1 VRLAPAATFV
11 AVCVSTAWP
20 AAAAETAGVHLSWV
34 RDDASAE
41 CPDAAGIEAEVAR
54 RLGEDPFRRAP
65 AQFIE
70 AMVTRQADTYA
81 VSIAMRGPD
90 GKLIGNRSLTSQ
102 SADCGSIA
110 TAAALTIAI
119 LIDPDAMLRSAA
131 APPPRLETAHA
142 PAPVPPE
149 ATPAGSR
156 GRVGAFAAG
165 GWGVLPGLAPGVGL
179 AATIDVAERLAV
191 GAVVASFPE
200 RRASGANDGF
210 AFGVSYLEL
219 LGCFVAAG
227 AGGLDRVR
235 WELCVGVAAGA
246 LHVAVDA
253 PNPID
258 PGQRWHLAA
267 TQLTRVII
275 PVLRD
280 GFVELGL
287 EAAEPYPRRAFFV
300 EGRPAGMDTVFTQ
313 SPLALTGFAGAGLR
327 WR

>member
-1 VRLAPAATFV
+1 VLVGTAGT
-11 AVCVSTAWP
+11 AV
-20 AAAAETAGVHLSWV
+20 AAAQPAGGVHLSWV
-34 RDDASAE
+34 RDEATAD

-54 RLGEDPFRRAP
+54 RLGDDPFRRAP

-102 SADCGSIA
+102 SPDCRSIA

-119 LIDPDAMLRSAA
+119 LIDPDAMLRSA
-131 APPPRLETAHA
+131 PPPRPETVAA
-142 PAPVPPE
+142 PAPAE
-149 ATPAGSR
+149 AAPTGSR

-179 AATIDVAERLAV
+179 AATVDAADRIAV

-227 AGGLDRVR
+227 GGSLDHFR
-235 WELCVGVAAGA
+235 WELCAGVAAGA

-253 PNPID
+253 QNPID

-313 SPLALTGFAGAGLR
+313 SPLAMTGFAGAGLR